1 MYRRLNERLLLRTL
15 EVLVRRIEERFPDS
29 GLGKVGRELLA
40 LGNDAAVNTAWL
52 RRPIWPL
59 RIATYASLVAAGI
72 LLVAAIA
79 VLPEF
84 RMEGWSEFF
93 QGTEALVQDV
103 VFLGIA
109 AYFVMTLETR
119 LKRRRALGAIHS
131 LRSLAHIVDA
141 HQLTKDPERLRASR
155 PDTASSPVRDMTRE
169 QLGRY
174 LDYCSELLSLTS
186 KLAALY
192 VQDFND
198 PVVLGAVSEVET
210 LCGGLAGKIWQKIT
224 MLDPSRGLP
233 AANGPGDS

>member
-1 MYRRLNERLLLRTL
+1 
-15 EVLVRRIEERFPDS
+15 
-29 GLGKVGRELLA
+29 
-40 LGNDAAVNTAWL
+40 
-52 RRPIWPL
+52 
-59 RIATYASLVAAGI
+59 
-72 LLVAAIA
+72 
-79 VLPEF
+79 
-84 RMEGWSEFF
+84 
-93 QGTEALVQDV
+93 
-103 VFLGIA
+103 
-109 AYFVMTLETR
+109 
-119 LKRRRALGAIHS
+119 
-131 LRSLAHIVDA
+131 
-141 HQLTKDPERLRASR
+141 TKDPERLRASR